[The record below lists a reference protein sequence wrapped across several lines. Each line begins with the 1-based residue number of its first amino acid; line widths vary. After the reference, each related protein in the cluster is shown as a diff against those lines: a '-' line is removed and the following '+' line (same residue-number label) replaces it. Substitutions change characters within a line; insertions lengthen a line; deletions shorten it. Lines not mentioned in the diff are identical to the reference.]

1 MAAGGR
7 ARPRRSAPGRLVGA
21 YGLLALAVLL
31 FAVFSLAL
39 PATFPTA
46 ANLRLVLSTNA
57 VVAVLALGA
66 MVPIVTGK
74 FDLSIGYGLG
84 LGHVVT
90 LELIVTDGWP
100 WPPACLGV
108 LVGGAVA
115 GVVNGLLVEF
125 ARIDSFIATLGT
137 GSVLYAITGWVTGGA
152 RVVPGPEGLPVAF
165 TNLTDATVLG
175 LPLPA
180 LYVAALTAV
189 LWVALER
196 LPLGRYLYVI
206 GSNPRAAELVGIPTR
221 RYVCAAFTVS
231 GLVTGFA
238 GVLLAAQNQI
248 GNPSVGLDY
257 LLPAFTAALLGSSVI
272 RPGRPN
278 PLGTVVAV
286 GVLAVGLSGLGQL
299 GADFWVTPLFNG
311 LTLLAAVGLVG
322 WSARRR
328 MRARPPAAEPAPA
341 PPSASLPPAPPPSS
355 ADARPD
361 PPAGTVWEA
370 AAGERPD
377 RERRDQP

>member
-152 RVVPGPEGLPVAF
+152 ASCR
-165 TNLTDATVLG
+165 
-175 LPLPA
+175 
-180 LYVAALTAV
+180 
-189 LWVALER
+189 
-196 LPLGRYLYVI
+196 GRR
-206 GSNPRAAELVGIPTR
+206 G
-221 RYVCAAFTVS
+221 C
-231 GLVTGFA
+231 
-238 GVLLAAQNQI
+238 
-248 GNPSVGLDY
+248 PSRSR
-257 LLPAFTAALLGSSVI
+257 T
-272 RPGRPN
+272 
-278 PLGTVVAV
+278 
-286 GVLAVGLSGLGQL
+286 
-299 GADFWVTPLFNG
+299 
-311 LTLLAAVGLVG
+311 
-322 WSARRR
+322 
-328 MRARPPAAEPAPA
+328 
-341 PPSASLPPAPPPSS
+341 
-355 ADARPD
+355 
-361 PPAGTVWEA
+361 
-370 AAGERPD
+370 
-377 RERRDQP
+377 

>member
-1 MAAGGR
+1 MAARGR
-7 ARPRRSAPGRLVGA
+7 ARRRRSTPGRLVGA

-39 PATFPTA
+39 PATFPTV

-57 VVAVLALGA
+57 LIAILALGA

-84 LGHVVT
+84 LWHVVT
-90 LELIVTDGWP
+90 LELVVTEGWP

-108 LVGGAVA
+108 LAGGALA
-115 GVVNGLLVEF
+115 GAVNGLLVEF

-137 GSVLYAITGWVTGGA
+137 GSALYAITGWVTGGA
-152 RVVPGPEGLPVAF
+152 RVVPGPEGLPAAF
-165 TNLTDATVLG
+165 TNLSDATVLG
-175 LPLPA
+175 LPVPA
-180 LYVAALTAV
+180 LYVAALTAA

-196 LPLGRYLYVI
+196 LPIGRYLYVI

-238 GVLLAAQNQI
+238 GVLLAAQNEI
-248 GNPSVGLDY
+248 GNPSVGLNY

-272 RPGRPN
+272 KPGRPN

-286 GVLAVGLSGLGQL
+286 GVLAVGLSGLSQL

-311 LTLLAAVGLVG
+311 LTLLVAVGLVG
-322 WSARRR
+322 YSARRR
-328 MRARPPAAEPAPA
+328 LRARPPSPPPAETASPPPAPA
-341 PPSASLPPAPPPSS
+341 AES
-355 ADARPD
+355 RGD
-361 PPAGTVWEA
+361 P
-370 AAGERPD
+370 
-377 RERRDQP
+377 

>member
-7 ARPRRSAPGRLVGA
+7 APRRRSAPGRLVGA

-31 FAVFSLAL
+31 FAVFSLVL
-39 PATFPTA
+39 PQTFPTL
-46 ANLRLVLSTNA
+46 ANLRVVLSTNA
-57 VVAVLALGA
+57 ITAILALGA

-74 FDLSIGYGLG
+74 FDLSIGYGIG
-84 LGHVVT
+84 LWHVVT
-90 LELIVTDGWP
+90 LSLIVSAGWP
-100 WPPACLGV
+100 WPLACLGV
-108 LVGGAVA
+108 LAGGALA
-115 GVVNGLLVEF
+115 GAVNGLLVEF

-152 RVVPGPEGLPVAF
+152 RIVPGPGGLPGGF
-165 TNLTDATVLG
+165 TNLTDATALG
-175 LPLPA
+175 LPVPA
-180 LYVAALTAV
+180 LYVTALTAA
-189 LWVALER
+189 LWVILER

-206 GSNPRAAELVGIPTR
+206 GSNPRAAELAGIRTR
-221 RYVCAAFTVS
+221 RHVCAAFTAS

-286 GVLAVGLSGLGQL
+286 AILAVGLSGLGQL
-299 GADFWVTPLFNG
+299 GAEFWVTPLFNG
-311 LTLLAAVGLVG
+311 LTLLVAVGLVG
-322 WSARRR
+322 FSARRR
-328 MRARPPAAEPAPA
+328 LRARPPAESRGAP
-341 PPSASLPPAPPPSS
+341 
-355 ADARPD
+355 
-361 PPAGTVWEA
+361 
-370 AAGERPD
+370 
-377 RERRDQP
+377 